1 MYYTN
6 VYTALV
12 FDSRAPHVAG
22 KLGGSKQGAG
32 FKKLWERGNQ
42 HLFAVKESYMVLEKD
57 ATKVIIFSIMGPKI
71 AIWRRRRH

>member
-1 MYYTN
+1 MIYDRRNNVTIEETITCFAEKLKKLARNIMYYTN

-32 FKKLWERGNQ
+32 FKKL
-42 HLFAVKESYMVLEKD
+42 
-57 ATKVIIFSIMGPKI
+57 
-71 AIWRRRRH
+71 